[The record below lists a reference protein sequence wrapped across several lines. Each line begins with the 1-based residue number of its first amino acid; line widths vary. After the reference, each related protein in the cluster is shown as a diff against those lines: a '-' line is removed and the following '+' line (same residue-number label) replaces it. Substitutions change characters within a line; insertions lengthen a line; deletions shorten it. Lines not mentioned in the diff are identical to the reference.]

1 MNIASPTCT
10 RTTRSVPATW
20 RLAAELAARL
30 PHGGV
35 IALQG
40 ELGAGKTTFVQGL
53 ARALGITRPATSPT
67 FTLVGEYPGER
78 MLLVH
83 MDLYR
88 LRSPDDL
95 LTIGFQEYLE
105 RKALVAVEWP
115 ERAADLLPPETIW
128 VNITLTA
135 NARTRRFEVRAIA
148 EKSVVREQ

>member
-1 MNIASPTCT
+1 MPLTHPSTL
-10 RTTRSVPATW
+10 TTRSVPATW
-20 RLAAELAARL
+20 RLAAQLAARL
-30 PHGGV
+30 PNGGV

-53 ARALGITRPATSPT
+53 ARALGITRPVTSPT
-67 FTLVGEYPGER
+67 FTLVCEYPGDR

-95 LTIGFQEYLE
+95 LTIGFHEYLE

-115 ERAADLLPPETIW
+115 ERAGDLLPPETIW

-135 NARTRRFEVRAIA
+135 NARTRRFEVR
-148 EKSVVREQ
+148 EQ